1 MPYDNTYMWNLKYD
15 VKELIYKTET
25 NSQRA
30 QVCDCQGM
38 GGDMDQEF
46 GIHRNKLLYI
56 ERINNKV
63 LLFSSGNY
71 SQYPM
76 INHNGNEYEK
86 EHGK

>member
-38 GGDMDQEF
+38 GGDMD
-46 GIHRNKLLYI
+46 
-56 ERINNKV
+56 
-63 LLFSSGNY
+63 
-71 SQYPM
+71 
-76 INHNGNEYEK
+76 
-86 EHGK
+86 